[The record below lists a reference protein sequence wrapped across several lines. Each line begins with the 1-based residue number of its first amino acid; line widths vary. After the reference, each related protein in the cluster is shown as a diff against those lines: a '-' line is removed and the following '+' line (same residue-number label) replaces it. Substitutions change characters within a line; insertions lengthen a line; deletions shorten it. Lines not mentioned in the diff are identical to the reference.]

1 VRYHIVTLGCAK
13 NVADSERIARVLG
26 DGSHLEVT
34 APAGAD
40 VIIVN
45 TCGFID
51 ASKEESVN
59 TILELAAAKTRG
71 QQLVVA
77 GCLTALHG
85 EELRAEVPEIDA
97 VFGAEDWTGIG
108 AFAQTVT
115 PVILDAQR
123 YDIPETT
130 VQRRPSAYLKI
141 SDGCNAPCTFCIIP
155 KMKGKLHSTPAAE
168 VVAEARRLA
177 AEGVREIVLVAQDS
191 TDYGRDLGL
200 RDGLPDLLEQISD
213 AVPEVPWLRLMYAY
227 PGHVTRRLAETMAR
241 LPNVAHYIDIP
252 LQHASESVLR
262 RMRRPSNT
270 VMVRDMLAML
280 REVMPDIAIR
290 TTFIVGY
297 PGETEEEFSELLA
310 FVREQAFDHV
320 GCFTFSPQSESP
332 AAHEP
337 DPVPERIKKKR
348 QRALSPTPPAAATAS
363 PPASSSAAATAMP
376 RRSTAWCCWRAPTP
390 PATSSAPASRRRW
403 RMTSSPRRWRRYSRS
418 PLSEGRRTVTYI
430 VVYEQTPD
438 NYAAYVPDLP
448 GCVAPADT
456 REEVERLIQEA
467 TALHIELLREHG
479 EPVPEPGMWTGLVEA
494 R

>member
-1 VRYHIVTLGCAK
+1 MRYHIVTLGCAK

-26 DGSHLEVT
+26 DGSHSEVT

-59 TILELAAAKTRG
+59 TILELASAKKRG

-85 EELRAEVPEIDA
+85 DELRAEVPEIDA
-97 VFGAEDWTGIG
+97 VFGAEDWSGIG
-108 AFAQTVT
+108 AFARTVV
-115 PVILDAQR
+115 PVQLDAQR
-123 YDIPETT
+123 YDIPDTT
-130 VQRRPSAYLKI
+130 VLRRPSAYLKI

-155 KMKGKLHSTPAAE
+155 KMKGKLHSTPADE
-168 VVAEARRLA
+168 IIAEARRLA
-177 AEGVREIVLVAQDS
+177 AQGVREIVLVAQDS

-200 RDGLPDLLEQISD
+200 RDGLPDLLERISD

-241 LPNVAHYIDIP
+241 LPNVARYIDIP
-252 LQHASESVLR
+252 LQHAAESMLR

-270 VMVRDMLAML
+270 VMVRDMLTML

-297 PGETEEEFSELLA
+297 PGETEDEFNELLA

-320 GCFTFSPQSESP
+320 GCFAFSPQSESP

-348 QRALSPTPPAAATAS
+348 QRALMEVAQQVSMIRNRAMSGREIDVLVESTTTARRDDIAAGFVIG
-363 PPASSSAAATAMP
+363 
-376 RRSTAWCCWRAPTP
+376 RSYRDAP
-390 PATSSAPASRRRW
+390 
-403 RMTSSPRRWRRYSRS
+403 
-418 PLSEGRRTVTYI
+418 
-430 VVYEQTPD
+430 
-438 NYAAYVPDLP
+438 
-448 GCVAPADT
+448 
-456 REEVERLIQEA
+456 EVD
-467 TALHIELLREHG
+467 
-479 EPVPEPGMWTGLVEA
+479 GLVLLEGAHAPGDFVLARVTQTLAYDLVATPVEA
-494 R
+494 AVSSQR